1 MNVEGVSPPTPFL
14 ARPGKPALPWSDWI
28 FSFHNYLTALGG
40 EAYST
45 ERKTALLLHCVGAEA
60 QRVYRTLPVQP
71 RREDEDEFHAAE
83 RQLAEFY
90 EPQVNVI
97 AERFFFRQRR
107 QESHEPTADYVAA
120 LRRLAVNCSFGQMTD
135 AMIRD
140 QVVEATVHPILRERF
155 LQDKGLTLDR
165 VLEIAEAF
173 ERSRR
178 EATAM
183 AGPARPAADGAQSL
197 HQISDARQRRGR
209 RPWRP
214 ARRQDDRR
222 PAPAQLQ
229 ADRRPGPA
237 QLQPDTCPSCGRRQ
251 HNERGRCPATGA
263 TCRQCGRTGHFAVVC
278 WSGERNDDR
287 RCHELTVLCCAVP
300 NTDKMMCEVQM
311 KVPGITQ
318 TVNLQVD
325 TGATV
330 SALGLGIARRLFKGS
345 RLNRTS
351 ARLFGFG
358 RHQLQV
364 LGTLPALVT
373 YRGRRANTEF
383 FIIDSDGEEAVMGLD
398 LLKQLDVN
406 LHPASGAIDQLAVTG
421 SAEVPEPPPSQPD
434 PGEICS
440 LTMVR
445 GHPEEADLHEDSSAE
460 EEVIALLTDE
470 ESVLTEQDVRTA
482 SAADP
487 ELQQL
492 RHQIKRGWPS
502 SAKACPVE
510 VQPYFKMRHELWV
523 RNDDVILRG
532 AQQVVVPVQLRRRYL
547 ELAHS
552 AHDGIVRMKQALRNL
567 AWWPGINRE
576 VEELCRS
583 CERCQHSDAVLSQR
597 ARPAPMQPVDL
608 PDRAWSKL
616 GMDIVGPINGAPATA
631 RYAITLIDYRS
642 KWAEV
647 CLTSSTE
654 TEDVIKFLSTV
665 WAKEGY
671 PDEIVTDNGPQFT
684 SREFTAYLAARG
696 VKHTKSSVYWPRG
709 NSAVERFNK
718 TFKSWI
724 TDCPPAAFIDEV
736 RKSLAVYRATPH
748 TTTGKSP
755 SELLHGRQMRLNLP
769 VIQPSTPGADSVASR
784 VRRRQQSNKRSY
796 DRRRGVTTPR
806 ITEGDYVCVRRQG
819 HRSKTSCRFTSP
831 VRVTGRVGP
840 ATYRLAD
847 GRTWNAAHLARLPY
861 APASPSASP
870 PAGPGET
877 TSTATTSE
885 ADAAGPLTSLAAASR
900 PSTETACEPSPD
912 AADVSVQRP
921 RRSDRVCRRPDYYV
935 SQ

>member
-183 AGPARPAADGAQSL
+183 AGPARPAADGAQM
-197 HQISDARQRRGR
+197 
-209 RPWRP
+209 PVP
-214 ARRQDDRR
+214 A
-222 PAPAQLQ
+222 
-229 ADRRPGPA
+229 
-237 QLQPDTCPSCGRRQ
+237 
-251 HNERGRCPATGA
+251 
-263 TCRQCGRTGHFAVVC
+263 
-278 WSGERNDDR
+278 
-287 RCHELTVLCCAVP
+287 
-300 NTDKMMCEVQM
+300 
-311 KVPGITQ
+311 
-318 TVNLQVD
+318 
-325 TGATV
+325 
-330 SALGLGIARRLFKGS
+330 
-345 RLNRTS
+345 
-351 ARLFGFG
+351 
-358 RHQLQV
+358 
-364 LGTLPALVT
+364 
-373 YRGRRANTEF
+373 
-383 FIIDSDGEEAVMGLD
+383 
-398 LLKQLDVN
+398 
-406 LHPASGAIDQLAVTG
+406 
-421 SAEVPEPPPSQPD
+421 
-434 PGEICS
+434 
-440 LTMVR
+440 
-445 GHPEEADLHEDSSAE
+445 EEADLHEDSSAE

-532 AQQVVVPVQLRRRYL
+532 AQ
-547 ELAHS
+547 
-552 AHDGIVRMKQALRNL
+552 
-567 AWWPGINRE
+567 
-576 VEELCRS
+576 
-583 CERCQHSDAVLSQR
+583 
-597 ARPAPMQPVDL
+597 QPVDL

>member
-311 KVPGITQ
+311 EVPGITQ

-532 AQQVVVPVQLRRRYL
+532 AQQ
-547 ELAHS
+547 
-552 AHDGIVRMKQALRNL
+552 
-567 AWWPGINRE
+567 
-576 VEELCRS
+576 
-583 CERCQHSDAVLSQR
+583 
-597 ARPAPMQPVDL
+597 
-608 PDRAWSKL
+608 
-616 GMDIVGPINGAPATA
+616 
-631 RYAITLIDYRS
+631 
-642 KWAEV
+642 
-647 CLTSSTE
+647 
-654 TEDVIKFLSTV
+654 
-665 WAKEGY
+665 
-671 PDEIVTDNGPQFT
+671 
-684 SREFTAYLAARG
+684 
-696 VKHTKSSVYWPRG
+696 
-709 NSAVERFNK
+709 
-718 TFKSWI
+718 
-724 TDCPPAAFIDEV
+724 
-736 RKSLAVYRATPH
+736 
-748 TTTGKSP
+748 
-755 SELLHGRQMRLNLP
+755 
-769 VIQPSTPGADSVASR
+769 
-784 VRRRQQSNKRSY
+784 QSNKRSY

-819 HRSKTSCRFTSP
+819 HRSKTSCRCTSP

-885 ADAAGPLTSLAAASR
+885 ADAAGPLTSFAAASR

>member
-183 AGPARPAADGAQSL
+183 AGPARPAADGAQM
-197 HQISDARQRRGR
+197 
-209 RPWRP
+209 PVP
-214 ARRQDDRR
+214 A
-222 PAPAQLQ
+222 
-229 ADRRPGPA
+229 
-237 QLQPDTCPSCGRRQ
+237 
-251 HNERGRCPATGA
+251 
-263 TCRQCGRTGHFAVVC
+263 
-278 WSGERNDDR
+278 
-287 RCHELTVLCCAVP
+287 
-300 NTDKMMCEVQM
+300 
-311 KVPGITQ
+311 
-318 TVNLQVD
+318 
-325 TGATV
+325 
-330 SALGLGIARRLFKGS
+330 
-345 RLNRTS
+345 
-351 ARLFGFG
+351 
-358 RHQLQV
+358 
-364 LGTLPALVT
+364 
-373 YRGRRANTEF
+373 
-383 FIIDSDGEEAVMGLD
+383 
-398 LLKQLDVN
+398 
-406 LHPASGAIDQLAVTG
+406 
-421 SAEVPEPPPSQPD
+421 
-434 PGEICS
+434 
-440 LTMVR
+440 
-445 GHPEEADLHEDSSAE
+445 EEADLHEDSSAE

-847 GRTWNAAHLARLPY
+847 GRIWNAAHL
-861 APASPSASP
+861 
-870 PAGPGET
+870 
-877 TSTATTSE
+877 
-885 ADAAGPLTSLAAASR
+885 GPLTSLAAASR

-912 AADVSVQRP
+912 AADGARRAPPPAAPAQHWGAERRVLLRRHSASQALGISIVGGKVDLCAVTPGSTILSGVFIKNVLADSVAGRTAQLQVGP
-921 RRSDRVCRRPDYYV
+921 
-935 SQ
+935 Q